1 LPSPVPLAARSRF
14 GAGFLLALLLGVSA
28 CAPQPRPQPRIGMAP
43 PVQQAAPQAPVS
55 RAAMLVPL
63 TGPQAPLGQT
73 LLNAGIMGLFDEAST
88 GVEIAPA
95 DTGGTPSG
103 AAAAARQAIAGGAR
117 ILIGPLTSAETA
129 AVVPVARAAGV
140 PMLAFTNDASR
151 AAENAWVLGVTPQ
164 QQVRRVVAA
173 AARDGRQ
180 RFALAAPNNEF
191 GRALAEGL
199 RSATA
204 DLGLA
209 APIIALHPSNADPA
223 QAAAGAR
230 LAAPQADAL
239 LIGEAGDRAR
249 RFAAAFLAEAQGS
262 PPRLLGTALWMEE
275 TGPRGDELAGAW
287 FAGPDAG
294 ARTAFEGRY
303 RSAFGSTPPRTAAT
317 AYDAASLAV
326 RSLRT
331 NQPVATLTILRS
343 FAGADGPLR
352 LVAEGQTLRGLALY
366 AVEPAGE
373 PTLIEAATDPGGPAS

>member
-1 LPSPVPLAARSRF
+1 MRAGIIPAQPLPP
-14 GAGFLLALLLGVSA
+14 
-28 CAPQPRPQPRIGMAP
+28 
-43 PVQQAAPQAPVS
+43 QAAVN
-55 RAAMLVPL
+55 RAAMLLPL
-63 TGPQAPLGQT
+63 SGPQAPLGQT
-73 LLNAGIMGLFDEAST
+73 LLNAGIMGLFDESST

-95 DTGGTPSG
+95 DTGGTPGG

-140 PMLAFTNDASR
+140 PMLAFTNDAQR

-180 RFALAAPNNEF
+180 RFALAAPNNDF

-199 RSATA
+199 RSAA
-204 DLGLA
+204 GDLGLA
-209 APIIALHPSNADPA
+209 APIVTLHPANADPA

-230 LAAPQADAL
+230 LAAPQADAM

-249 RFAAAFLAEAQGS
+249 RFAAAFLAEARGADGNA
-262 PPRLLGTALWMEE
+262 PRLLGTALWMGE

-303 RSAFGSTPPRTAAT
+303 RTAFGNTPPRIAAT

-326 RSLRT
+326 RGLRS
-331 NQPVATLTILRS
+331 NQPVATLTIARP

-352 LVAEGQTLRGLALY
+352 LLPEGQVLRGLALY
-366 AVEPAGE
+366 AVEPVGE
-373 PTLIEAATDPGGPAS
+373 PTLIEPATDPAGPAS

>member
-1 LPSPVPLAARSRF
+1 MRV
-14 GAGFLLALLLGVSA
+14 
-28 CAPQPRPQPRIGMAP
+28 GMAP
-43 PVQQAAPQAPVS
+43 PTQPLAPQAQVS
-55 RAAMLVPL
+55 RAAMLLPL
-63 TGPQAPLGQT
+63 SGPQAPLGQV
-73 LLNAGIMGLFDEAST
+73 LLNAGIMGLFDESST

-95 DTGGTPSG
+95 DTGGTPGG

-140 PMLAFTNDASR
+140 PMLAFTNDAQR
-151 AAENAWVLGVTPQ
+151 AAEDAWVLGVTPQ

-199 RSATA
+199 RSATS

-209 APIIALHPSNADPA
+209 APIVTLHPANADPA

-230 LAAPQADAL
+230 LAAPQADAM

-249 RFAAAFLAEAQGS
+249 RFAAAFMAEARTGAA
-262 PPRLLGTALWMEE
+262 PRLLGTALWMGE

-294 ARTAFEGRY
+294 ARSAFEGRY
-303 RSAFGSTPPRTAAT
+303 RAAFGSTPPRIAAT

-326 RSLRT
+326 RGLRS
-331 NQPVATLTILRS
+331 NQPVATLTIARP

-352 LVAEGQTLRGLALY
+352 LLPEGQVLRGLALF
-366 AVEPAGE
+366 AMEPVGE
-373 PTLIEAATDPGGPAS
+373 PTLVEPAADPAGPAS